1 LRPNCDAPGGG
12 RKPKL
17 VCGEDTILKI
27 RHLAKIQ
34 CTKEEAAGALLAGER
49 TFSLFLHLHI
59 AAVKRA
65 RGGN

>member
-1 LRPNCDAPGGG
+1 LLAVTSRV

-17 VCGEDTILKI
+17 VGGEDTILKI
-27 RHLAKIQ
+27 RHLAHIQ
-34 CTKEEAAGALLAGER
+34 YKEEAAGALLAGER